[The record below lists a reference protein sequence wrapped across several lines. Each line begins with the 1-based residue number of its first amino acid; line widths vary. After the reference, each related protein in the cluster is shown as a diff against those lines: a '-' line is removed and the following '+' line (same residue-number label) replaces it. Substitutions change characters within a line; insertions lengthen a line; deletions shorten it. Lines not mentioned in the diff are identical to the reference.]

1 MLSKPILKQSIQ
13 ANWKLW
19 LIITIVAST
28 ILSGFIISYDAAG
41 YASIAA
47 AAEGT
52 AFSNILS
59 TLTSLLGSLENFY
72 KLIAVILGIVY
83 VVFTANN
90 LVVNEVDSGSLAYTL
105 STPIK
110 RSSVILTK
118 SLYLI
123 LSVTLMYLIISLAGL
138 GASQL
143 QYNNVTGY
151 PITDDVK
158 AAAETLN
165 QEERYLSE
173 RLYLIQEDEY
183 AMREAAVARDMDTE
197 AYAIYLEDLIRN
209 RSYKEAAEIITDER
223 WDIYEDDDDME
234 DSDIEITTEELLEQP
249 EMLLTSNDALAAGAR
264 IYGIS
269 INDYRELVVGEID
282 ALEVV
287 EVENTEP
294 VEEETPEIEPVET
307 EENQEETDET
317 NENEESEEVEEPVV
331 VQDTVASTPQ
341 REVSEDNAELL
352 LQTVIDSSATAL
364 DMNSEQVRDNL
375 TFIKD
380 PTALALSTQ
389 TTGLN
394 TDQIIMMANHA
405 MVSSARSV
413 DRALEFDVETYFWLS
428 LGLLLLILAM
438 SSISFF
444 ASTLF
449 NRTGLALAVGG
460 GIPFA
465 FFLITMI
472 QQLMDSA
479 NGLEYMTITTLF
491 DTDAILSSGEF
502 GWGLVAL
509 GAIAFVLYTASNILF
524 TKKDLPL

>member
-1 MLSKPILKQSIQ
+1 MLSKPIFKQSLQ
-13 ANWKLW
+13 SNWKLW
-19 LIITIVAST
+19 LIITIVASM
-28 ILSGFIISYDAAG
+28 IISGFIISYDAAG
-41 YASIAA
+41 YASIAE

-90 LVVNEVDSGSLAYTL
+90 LVVNEVDSGSMAYTL

-110 RSSVILTK
+110 RSSVIFTK

-123 LSVTLMYLIISLAGL
+123 LSVILMYTVISLAGL
-138 GASQL
+138 TASQL
-143 QYNNVTGY
+143 NYNNVTGY
-151 PITDDVK
+151 AITEDVE
-158 AAAETLN
+158 AAAKTLN
-165 QEERYLSE
+165 QKERYLSE

-197 AYAIYLEDLIRN
+197 AYAIYLEDVIRE
-209 RSYKEAAEIITDER
+209 RSYEEAAEIITDER
-223 WDIYEDDDDME
+223 YDIYDDDDDME
-234 DSDIEITTEELLEQP
+234 DEDIEITMEELMEDPGMILY
-249 EMLLTSNDALAAGAR
+249 SNDALAAGAR
-264 IYGIS
+264 LYGLS
-269 INDYRELVVGEID
+269 TNDYRKIILDEMND
-282 ALEVV
+282 LESS
-287 EVENTEP
+287 EEATEEDEEQD
-294 VEEETPEIEPVET
+294 EEEQEAEEEQEPQPT
-307 EENQEETDET
+307 ASQEAT
-317 NENEESEEVEEPVV
+317 
-331 VQDTVASTPQ
+331 TPQ
-341 REVSEDNAELL
+341 RQLTEDNAELL

-364 DMNSEQVRDNL
+364 NLSSDQVSENL
-375 TFIKD
+375 TLLKD
-380 PTALALSTQ
+380 PEALVLSTQ

-394 TDQIIMMANHA
+394 EEQITSMANHA

-413 DRALEFDVETYFWLS
+413 DKALEFDVETYLWLS

-438 SSISFF
+438 SSIAFF

-449 NRTGLALAVGG
+449 NRTGMALAIGG

-479 NGLEYMTITTLF
+479 DGLEYITITTLF
-491 DTDAILSSGEF
+491 DTDAILAGGEF

-509 GAIAFVLYTASNILF
+509 GAITFVLYTASNILF

>member
-1 MLSKPILKQSIQ
+1 MLSKPIFKQSLQ
-13 ANWKLW
+13 SNWKLW
-19 LIITIVAST
+19 LIITIVASM
-28 ILSGFIISYDAAG
+28 IISGFIISYDAAG
-41 YASIAA
+41 YASIAE

-90 LVVNEVDSGSLAYTL
+90 LVVNEVDSGSMAYTL

-110 RSSVILTK
+110 RSSVIFTK

-123 LSVTLMYLIISLAGL
+123 LSVVLMYTVISLAGL
-138 GASQL
+138 TASQL
-143 QYNNVTGY
+143 NYNNVTGY
-151 PITDDVK
+151 AITEDVE
-158 AAAETLN
+158 AAAKTLN
-165 QEERYLSE
+165 HDEDYLSE
-173 RLYLIQEDEY
+173 RLYLIQENEDV
-183 AMREAAVARDMDTE
+183 MREAAIARDMDTE
-197 AYAIYLEDLIRN
+197 AYAIYLEDVIRE
-209 RSYKEAAEIITDER
+209 RSYEEAAEIITDER
-223 WDIYEDDDDME
+223 YDIYDDDDDME
-234 DSDIEITTEELLEQP
+234 DEDIEITMEELMEEPGMILD
-249 EMLLTSNDALAAGAR
+249 SNDALAAGAR
-264 IYGIS
+264 LYGLS
-269 INDYRELVVGEID
+269 TNDYRKIILDEMND
-282 ALEVV
+282 LESS
-287 EVENTEP
+287 EEA
-294 VEEETPEIEPVET
+294 EEEAT
-307 EENQEETDET
+307 EEDEEQEA
-317 NENEESEEVEEPVV
+317 EEEAEEEQEA
-331 VQDTVASTPQ
+331 TTPQ
-341 REVSEDNAELL
+341 RQLTEDNAELL

-364 DMNSEQVRDNL
+364 NLSSDQVSENL
-375 TFIKD
+375 TLLKD
-380 PTALALSTQ
+380 PEALVLSTQ

-394 TDQIIMMANHA
+394 EEQITSMANHA

-413 DRALEFDVETYFWLS
+413 DKALEFDVETYLWLS

-438 SSISFF
+438 SSIAFF

-449 NRTGLALAVGG
+449 NRTGMALAIGG

-479 NGLEYMTITTLF
+479 DGLEYITITTLF
-491 DTDAILSSGEF
+491 DTDAILAGGEF

-509 GAIAFVLYTASNILF
+509 GAITFVLYTASNILF

>member
-1 MLSKPILKQSIQ
+1 MLSKPIFKQSLQ
-13 ANWKLW
+13 SNWKLW
-19 LIITIVAST
+19 LIITIVASM
-28 ILSGFIISYDAAG
+28 IISGFIISYDAAG
-41 YASIAA
+41 YASIAE

-90 LVVNEVDSGSLAYTL
+90 LVVNEVDSGSMAYTL

-110 RSSVILTK
+110 RSSVIFTK

-123 LSVTLMYLIISLAGL
+123 LSVVLMYTVISLAGL
-138 GASQL
+138 TASQL
-143 QYNNVTGY
+143 NYNNVTGY
-151 PITDDVK
+151 AITEDVK

-165 QEERYLSE
+165 QKERYLSE
-173 RLYLIQEDEY
+173 RLYLIQENEDV
-183 AMREAAVARDMDTE
+183 MREAAIARDMDTE
-197 AYAIYLEDLIRN
+197 AYAIYLEDVIRE
-209 RSYKEAAEIITDER
+209 RSYEEAAEIITDER
-223 WDIYEDDDDME
+223 YDIFDDDDDME
-234 DSDIEITTEELLEQP
+234 DEDIEITMEELMEDPGMILE
-249 EMLLTSNDALAAGAR
+249 SNDALAAGAR
-264 IYGIS
+264 LYGLS
-269 INDYRELVVGEID
+269 TNDYRKIILDEMND
-282 ALEVV
+282 LESS
-287 EVENTEP
+287 EEA
-294 VEEETPEIEPVET
+294 EEEAT
-307 EENQEETDET
+307 EEDEEQDEEEQEA
-317 NENEESEEVEEPVV
+317 EEEQEP
-331 VQDTVASTPQ
+331 QPTASQEATTPQ
-341 REVSEDNAELL
+341 RQLTEDNAELL

-364 DMNSEQVRDNL
+364 NLSSDQVSENL
-375 TFIKD
+375 TLLKD
-380 PTALALSTQ
+380 PEALVLSTQ

-394 TDQIIMMANHA
+394 EEQITSMANHA

-413 DRALEFDVETYFWLS
+413 DKALEFDVETYLWLS

-438 SSISFF
+438 SSIAFF

-449 NRTGLALAVGG
+449 NRTGMALAIGG

-479 NGLEYMTITTLF
+479 DGLEYITITTLF
-491 DTDAILSSGEF
+491 DTDAILAGGEF

-509 GAIAFVLYTASNILF
+509 GAITFVLYTASNILF

>member
-1 MLSKPILKQSIQ
+1 MISKPIFKQSLQ
-13 ANWKLW
+13 SNWKLW
-19 LIITIVAST
+19 LIITIVASM
-28 ILSGFIISYDAAG
+28 IISGFIISYDAAG
-41 YASIAA
+41 YASIAE

-90 LVVNEVDSGSLAYTL
+90 LVVNEVDSGSMAYTL

-110 RSSVILTK
+110 RSSVIFTK

-123 LSVTLMYLIISLAGL
+123 LSVVLMYTVISLAGL
-138 GASQL
+138 TASQL
-143 QYNNVTGY
+143 NYNNVTGY
-151 PITDDVK
+151 AINEDVE
-158 AAAETLN
+158 AAAKMLN
-165 QEERYLSE
+165 HDKDYLSE
-173 RLYLIQEDEY
+173 RLYLIQEDEDV
-183 AMREAAVARDMDTE
+183 MREAAIARDMDTE
-197 AYAIYLEDLIRN
+197 AYAIYLEDVIRE
-209 RSYKEAAEIITDER
+209 RSFEEAAEIITDER
-223 WDIYEDDDDME
+223 YDIYDDDDDME
-234 DSDIEITTEELLEQP
+234 DEDIEITMEELMEDPGMILD
-249 EMLLTSNDALAAGAR
+249 SNDALAAGAR
-264 IYGIS
+264 VYGLS
-269 INDYRELVVGEID
+269 TNDYRKIVLDEMND
-282 ALEVV
+282 LES
-287 EVENTEP
+287 
-294 VEEETPEIEPVET
+294 
-307 EENQEETDET
+307 
-317 NENEESEEVEEPVV
+317 SEEVEEEATEEEQEP
-331 VQDTVASTPQ
+331 QPTAPQEAPTPQ
-341 REVSEDNAELL
+341 RQLTEDNAELL

-364 DMNSEQVRDNL
+364 NLSSDQVSENL
-375 TFIKD
+375 TLLKD
-380 PTALALSTQ
+380 AEALVLSTQ

-394 TDQIIMMANHA
+394 EEQITSMANHA

-413 DRALEFDVETYFWLS
+413 DKALEFDVETYLWLS

-438 SSISFF
+438 SSIAFF

-449 NRTGLALAVGG
+449 NRTGMALAIGG

-479 NGLEYMTITTLF
+479 DGLEYVTITTLF
-491 DTDAILSSGEF
+491 DTDAILAGGEF

-509 GAIAFVLYTASNILF
+509 GIIALVLYTLSHIIF

>member
-1 MLSKPILKQSIQ
+1 MLSKPIFKQSLQ
-13 ANWKLW
+13 SNWKLW
-19 LIITIVAST
+19 LIITIVASM
-28 ILSGFIISYDAAG
+28 IISGFIISYDAAG
-41 YASIAA
+41 YASIAE

-90 LVVNEVDSGSLAYTL
+90 LVVNEVDSGSMAYTL

-110 RSSVILTK
+110 RSSVIFTK

-123 LSVTLMYLIISLAGL
+123 LSVVLMYTVISLAGL
-138 GASQL
+138 TASQL
-143 QYNNVTGY
+143 NYNNVTGY
-151 PITDDVK
+151 AITEDVE
-158 AAAETLN
+158 AAAKTLN
-165 QEERYLSE
+165 HDEDYLSE
-173 RLYLIQEDEY
+173 RLYLIQEDEDV
-183 AMREAAVARDMDTE
+183 MREAAIARDMDTE
-197 AYAIYLEDLIRN
+197 AYAIYLEDVIRE
-209 RSYKEAAEIITDER
+209 RSYEEAAEIITDER
-223 WDIYEDDDDME
+223 YDIYDDDDDME
-234 DSDIEITTEELLEQP
+234 DEDIEITMEELMEDPGMILD
-249 EMLLTSNDALAAGAR
+249 SNDALAAGAR
-264 IYGIS
+264 LYGLS
-269 INDYRELVVGEID
+269 TNDYRKIILDEMND
-282 ALEVV
+282 LESS
-287 EVENTEP
+287 EEA
-294 VEEETPEIEPVET
+294 EEEAT
-307 EENQEETDET
+307 EEDEEQDEEEQEPQPT
-317 NENEESEEVEEPVV
+317 
-331 VQDTVASTPQ
+331 ASQEATTPQ
-341 REVSEDNAELL
+341 RQLTEDNAELL

-364 DMNSEQVRDNL
+364 NLSSDQVSENL
-375 TFIKD
+375 TLLKD
-380 PTALALSTQ
+380 PEALVLSTQ

-394 TDQIIMMANHA
+394 EEQITSMANHA

-413 DRALEFDVETYFWLS
+413 DKALEFDVETYLWLS

-438 SSISFF
+438 SSIAFF

-449 NRTGLALAVGG
+449 NRTGMALAIGG

-479 NGLEYMTITTLF
+479 DGLEYITITTLF
-491 DTDAILSSGEF
+491 DTDAILAGGEF

-509 GAIAFVLYTASNILF
+509 GAITFVLYTASNILF

>member
-1 MLSKPILKQSIQ
+1 MLSKPIFKQSLQ
-13 ANWKLW
+13 SNWKLW
-19 LIITIVAST
+19 LIITIVASM
-28 ILSGFIISYDAAG
+28 IISGFIISYDAAG
-41 YASIAA
+41 YASIAE

-90 LVVNEVDSGSLAYTL
+90 LVVNEVDSGSMAYTL

-110 RSSVILTK
+110 RSSVIFTK

-123 LSVTLMYLIISLAGL
+123 LSVILMYTVISLAGL
-138 GASQL
+138 TASQL
-143 QYNNVTGY
+143 NYNNVTGY
-151 PITDDVK
+151 AITEDVK

-165 QEERYLSE
+165 QKERYLSE
-173 RLYLIQEDEY
+173 RLYLIQENEDV
-183 AMREAAVARDMDTE
+183 MREAAIARDMDTE
-197 AYAIYLEDLIRN
+197 AYAIYLEDVIRE
-209 RSYKEAAEIITDER
+209 RSYEEAAEIITDER
-223 WDIYEDDDDME
+223 YDIYDDDDDME
-234 DSDIEITTEELLEQP
+234 DEDIEITMEELMEDPGMILD
-249 EMLLTSNDALAAGAR
+249 SNDALAAGAR
-264 IYGIS
+264 LYGLS
-269 INDYRELVVGEID
+269 TNDYRKIILDEMND
-282 ALEVV
+282 LESS
-287 EVENTEP
+287 EEATEEDEEQD
-294 VEEETPEIEPVET
+294 EEEQEAEEEQEPQPT
-307 EENQEETDET
+307 ASQEAT
-317 NENEESEEVEEPVV
+317 
-331 VQDTVASTPQ
+331 TPQ
-341 REVSEDNAELL
+341 RQLTEDNAELL

-364 DMNSEQVRDNL
+364 NLSSDQVSENL
-375 TFIKD
+375 TLLKD
-380 PTALALSTQ
+380 PEALVLSTQ

-394 TDQIIMMANHA
+394 EEQITSMANHA

-413 DRALEFDVETYFWLS
+413 DKALEFDVETYLWLS

-438 SSISFF
+438 SSIAFF

-449 NRTGLALAVGG
+449 NRTGMALAIGG

-479 NGLEYMTITTLF
+479 DGLEYITITTLF
-491 DTDAILSSGEF
+491 DTDAILAGGEF

-509 GAIAFVLYTASNILF
+509 GAITFVLYTASNILF

>member
-1 MLSKPILKQSIQ
+1 MISKPIFKQSLQ
-13 ANWKLW
+13 SNWKLW
-19 LIITIVAST
+19 LIITIVASM
-28 ILSGFIISYDAAG
+28 IISGFIISYDAAG
-41 YASIAA
+41 YASIAE

-90 LVVNEVDSGSLAYTL
+90 LVVNEVDSGSMAYTL

-110 RSSVILTK
+110 RSSVIFTK

-123 LSVTLMYLIISLAGL
+123 LSVVLMYTVISLAGL
-138 GASQL
+138 TASQL
-143 QYNNVTGY
+143 NYNNVTGY
-151 PITDDVK
+151 AINEDVE
-158 AAAETLN
+158 AAAKMLN
-165 QEERYLSE
+165 HDEDYLSE
-173 RLYLIQEDEY
+173 RLYLIQEDEDV
-183 AMREAAVARDMDTE
+183 MREAAIARDMDTE
-197 AYAIYLEDLIRN
+197 AYAIYLEDVIRE
-209 RSYKEAAEIITDER
+209 RSFEEAAEIITDER
-223 WDIYEDDDDME
+223 YDIYDDDDDME
-234 DSDIEITTEELLEQP
+234 DEDIKITMEELMEDPGMILD
-249 EMLLTSNDALAAGAR
+249 SNDALAAGAR
-264 IYGIS
+264 VYGLS
-269 INDYRELVVGEID
+269 INDYRKIVLDEMND
-282 ALEVV
+282 LES
-287 EVENTEP
+287 
-294 VEEETPEIEPVET
+294 
-307 EENQEETDET
+307 
-317 NENEESEEVEEPVV
+317 SEEVEEEATEEEQEP
-331 VQDTVASTPQ
+331 QPTAPQEAPTPQ
-341 REVSEDNAELL
+341 RQLTEDNAELL

-364 DMNSEQVRDNL
+364 NLSSDQVSENL
-375 TFIKD
+375 TLLKD
-380 PTALALSTQ
+380 AEALVLSTQ

-394 TDQIIMMANHA
+394 EEQITSMANHA

-413 DRALEFDVETYFWLS
+413 DKALEFDVETYLWLS

-438 SSISFF
+438 SSIAFF

-449 NRTGLALAVGG
+449 NRTGMALAIGG

-479 NGLEYMTITTLF
+479 DGLEYITITTLF
-491 DTDAILSSGEF
+491 DTDAILAGGEF

-509 GAIAFVLYTASNILF
+509 GIIALILYTLSHIIF

>member
-1 MLSKPILKQSIQ
+1 MISKPIFKQSLQ
-13 ANWKLW
+13 SNWKLW
-19 LIITIVAST
+19 LIITIVASM
-28 ILSGFIISYDAAG
+28 IISGFIISYDAAG
-41 YASIAA
+41 YASIAE

-90 LVVNEVDSGSLAYTL
+90 LVVNEVDSGSMAYTL

-110 RSSVILTK
+110 RSSVIFTK

-123 LSVTLMYLIISLAGL
+123 LSVVLMYTVISLAGL
-138 GASQL
+138 TASQL
-143 QYNNVTGY
+143 NYNNVTGY
-151 PITDDVK
+151 AINEDVE
-158 AAAETLN
+158 AAAKMLN
-165 QEERYLSE
+165 HDEDYLSE
-173 RLYLIQEDEY
+173 RLYLIQEDEDV
-183 AMREAAVARDMDTE
+183 MREAAIARDMDTE
-197 AYAIYLEDLIRN
+197 AYTIYLEDVIRE
-209 RSYKEAAEIITDER
+209 RSFEEAAEIITDER
-223 WDIYEDDDDME
+223 YDIYDDDDDME
-234 DSDIEITTEELLEQP
+234 DEDIEITMEELMEDPGMILD
-249 EMLLTSNDALAAGAR
+249 SNDALAAGAR
-264 IYGIS
+264 VYGLS
-269 INDYRELVVGEID
+269 TNDYRKIVLDEMND
-282 ALEVV
+282 LES
-287 EVENTEP
+287 
-294 VEEETPEIEPVET
+294 
-307 EENQEETDET
+307 
-317 NENEESEEVEEPVV
+317 SEEVEEEATEEEQEP
-331 VQDTVASTPQ
+331 QPTAPQEAPTPQ
-341 REVSEDNAELL
+341 RQLTEDNAELL

-364 DMNSEQVRDNL
+364 NLSSDQVSENL
-375 TFIKD
+375 TLLKD
-380 PTALALSTQ
+380 AEALVLSTQ

-394 TDQIIMMANHA
+394 EEQITSMANHA

-413 DRALEFDVETYFWLS
+413 DKALEFDVETYLWLS

-438 SSISFF
+438 SSIAFF

-449 NRTGLALAVGG
+449 NRTGMALAIGG

-479 NGLEYMTITTLF
+479 DGLEYITITTLF
-491 DTDAILSSGEF
+491 DTDAILSGGEF

-509 GAIAFVLYTASNILF
+509 GIIALVLYTLSHIIF

>member
-1 MLSKPILKQSIQ
+1 MISKPIFKQSLQ
-13 ANWKLW
+13 SNWKLW
-19 LIITIVAST
+19 LIITIVASM
-28 ILSGFIISYDAAG
+28 IISGFIISYDAAG
-41 YASIAA
+41 YASIAE

-90 LVVNEVDSGSLAYTL
+90 LVVNEVDSGSMAYTL

-110 RSSVILTK
+110 RSSVIFTK

-123 LSVTLMYLIISLAGL
+123 LSVVLMYTVISLAGL
-138 GASQL
+138 TASQL
-143 QYNNVTGY
+143 NYNNVTGY
-151 PITDDVK
+151 AINEDVE
-158 AAAETLN
+158 AAAKMLN
-165 QEERYLSE
+165 HDEDYLSE
-173 RLYLIQEDEY
+173 RLYLIQEDEDV
-183 AMREAAVARDMDTE
+183 MREAAIARDMDTE
-197 AYAIYLEDLIRN
+197 AYAIYLEDVIRE
-209 RSYKEAAEIITDER
+209 RSFEEAAEIITDER
-223 WDIYEDDDDME
+223 YDIYNDDDDME
-234 DSDIEITTEELLEQP
+234 DEDIEITMEELMEDPGMILD
-249 EMLLTSNDALAAGAR
+249 SNDALAAGAR
-264 IYGIS
+264 VYGLS
-269 INDYRELVVGEID
+269 INEYRKIVLDEMND
-282 ALEVV
+282 LES
-287 EVENTEP
+287 
-294 VEEETPEIEPVET
+294 
-307 EENQEETDET
+307 
-317 NENEESEEVEEPVV
+317 SEEVEEEATEEDEEQGEEEQELQPTAP
-331 VQDTVASTPQ
+331 QEAPTPQ
-341 REVSEDNAELL
+341 RQLTEDNAELL

-364 DMNSEQVRDNL
+364 NLSSDQVSENL
-375 TFIKD
+375 TLLKD
-380 PTALALSTQ
+380 AEALVLSTQ

-394 TDQIIMMANHA
+394 EEQITSMANHA

-413 DRALEFDVETYFWLS
+413 DKALEFDVETYLWLS

-438 SSISFF
+438 SSIAFF

-449 NRTGLALAVGG
+449 NRTGMALAIGG

-479 NGLEYMTITTLF
+479 DGLEYVTITTLF
-491 DTDAILSSGEF
+491 DTDAILAGGEF

-509 GAIAFVLYTASNILF
+509 GIIALVLYTLSHIIF

>member
-1 MLSKPILKQSIQ
+1 MLSKPIFKQSLQ
-13 ANWKLW
+13 SNWKLW
-19 LIITIVAST
+19 LIITIVASM
-28 ILSGFIISYDAAG
+28 IISGFIISYDAAG
-41 YASIAA
+41 YASIAE

-90 LVVNEVDSGSLAYTL
+90 LVVNEVDSGSMAYTL

-110 RSSVILTK
+110 RSSVIFTK

-123 LSVTLMYLIISLAGL
+123 LSVVLMYTVISLAGL
-138 GASQL
+138 TASQL
-143 QYNNVTGY
+143 NYNNVTGY
-151 PITDDVK
+151 AITEDVE
-158 AAAETLN
+158 AAAKTLN
-165 QEERYLSE
+165 HDEDYLSE
-173 RLYLIQEDEY
+173 RLYLIQEDEDV
-183 AMREAAVARDMDTE
+183 MREAAIARDMDTE
-197 AYAIYLEDLIRN
+197 AYAIYLEDVIRE
-209 RSYKEAAEIITDER
+209 RSYEEAAEIITDER
-223 WDIYEDDDDME
+223 YDIYDDDDDME
-234 DSDIEITTEELLEQP
+234 DEDIEITMEELMEDPGMILD
-249 EMLLTSNDALAAGAR
+249 SNDALAAGAR
-264 IYGIS
+264 LYGLS
-269 INDYRELVVGEID
+269 TNDYRKIILDEMND
-282 ALEVV
+282 LES
-287 EVENTEP
+287 
-294 VEEETPEIEPVET
+294 
-307 EENQEETDET
+307 
-317 NENEESEEVEEPVV
+317 SEEVEEEATEEDEEQGEEEQEAEEAAEEEQEP
-331 VQDTVASTPQ
+331 QPTASQEATTPQ
-341 REVSEDNAELL
+341 RQLTEDNAELL

-364 DMNSEQVRDNL
+364 NLSSDQVSENL
-375 TFIKD
+375 TLLKD
-380 PTALALSTQ
+380 PEALVLSTQ

-394 TDQIIMMANHA
+394 EEQITSMANHA

-413 DRALEFDVETYFWLS
+413 DKALEFDVETYLWLS

-438 SSISFF
+438 SSIAFF

-449 NRTGLALAVGG
+449 NRTGMALAIGG

-479 NGLEYMTITTLF
+479 DGLEYITITTLF
-491 DTDAILSSGEF
+491 DTDAILAGGEF

-509 GAIAFVLYTASNILF
+509 GAITFVLYTASNILF

>member
-1 MLSKPILKQSIQ
+1 MLSKPIFKQSLQ
-13 ANWKLW
+13 SNWKLW
-19 LIITIVAST
+19 LIITIVASM
-28 ILSGFIISYDAAG
+28 IISGFRISYDAAG
-41 YASIAA
+41 YASIAE

-90 LVVNEVDSGSLAYTL
+90 LVVNEVDSGSMAYTL

-110 RSSVILTK
+110 RSSVIFTK

-123 LSVTLMYLIISLAGL
+123 LSVVLMYTVISLAGL
-138 GASQL
+138 TASQL
-143 QYNNVTGY
+143 NYNNVTGY
-151 PITDDVK
+151 AITEDVE
-158 AAAETLN
+158 AAAKTLN
-165 QEERYLSE
+165 QKERYLSE

-197 AYAIYLEDLIRN
+197 AYAIYLEDVIRE
-209 RSYKEAAEIITDER
+209 RSYEEAAEIITDER
-223 WDIYEDDDDME
+223 YDIFDDDDDME
-234 DSDIEITTEELLEQP
+234 DEDIEITMEELMEDPGMILD
-249 EMLLTSNDALAAGAR
+249 SNDALAAGAR
-264 IYGIS
+264 LYGLS
-269 INDYRELVVGEID
+269 TNDYRKIILDEMND
-282 ALEVV
+282 LESS
-287 EVENTEP
+287 EEA
-294 VEEETPEIEPVET
+294 EEEAT
-307 EENQEETDET
+307 EEDEEQDEEEQEPQPT
-317 NENEESEEVEEPVV
+317 
-331 VQDTVASTPQ
+331 ASQEATTPQ
-341 REVSEDNAELL
+341 RQLTEDNAELL

-364 DMNSEQVRDNL
+364 NLSSDQVSENL
-375 TFIKD
+375 TLLKD
-380 PTALALSTQ
+380 PEALVLSTQ

-394 TDQIIMMANHA
+394 EEQITSMANHA

-413 DRALEFDVETYFWLS
+413 DKALEFDVETYLWLS

-438 SSISFF
+438 SSIAFF

-449 NRTGLALAVGG
+449 NRTGMALAIGG

-479 NGLEYMTITTLF
+479 DGLEYITITTLF
-491 DTDAILSSGEF
+491 DTDAILAGGEF

-509 GAIAFVLYTASNILF
+509 GAITFVLYTASNILF

>member
-1 MLSKPILKQSIQ
+1 MLSKPIFKQSLQ
-13 ANWKLW
+13 SNWKLW
-19 LIITIVAST
+19 LIITIVASM
-28 ILSGFIISYDAAG
+28 IISGFIISYDAAG
-41 YASIAA
+41 YASIAE

-90 LVVNEVDSGSLAYTL
+90 LVVNEVDSGSMAYTL

-110 RSSVILTK
+110 RSSVIFTK

-123 LSVTLMYLIISLAGL
+123 LSVVLMYTVITLAGL
-138 GASQL
+138 TASQL
-143 QYNNVTGY
+143 NYNNVTGY
-151 PITDDVK
+151 AITEDVEAVAK
-158 AAAETLN
+158 TLN
-165 QEERYLSE
+165 HDEDYLSE
-173 RLYLIQEDEY
+173 RLYLIQEDEDV
-183 AMREAAVARDMDTE
+183 MREAAIARDMDTE
-197 AYAIYLEDLIRN
+197 AYAIYLEDVIRE
-209 RSYKEAAEIITDER
+209 RSYEEAAEIITDER
-223 WDIYEDDDDME
+223 YDIYDDDDDME
-234 DSDIEITTEELLEQP
+234 DEDIEITMEELMEDPGMILD
-249 EMLLTSNDALAAGAR
+249 SNDALAAGAR
-264 IYGIS
+264 LYGLS
-269 INDYRELVVGEID
+269 TNDYRKIVLDEMND
-282 ALEVV
+282 LES
-287 EVENTEP
+287 
-294 VEEETPEIEPVET
+294 
-307 EENQEETDET
+307 
-317 NENEESEEVEEPVV
+317 SEEVEEEAP
-331 VQDTVASTPQ
+331 TPQ
-341 REVSEDNAELL
+341 RQLTEDNAKLL

-364 DMNSEQVRDNL
+364 NLSSDQVSENL
-375 TFIKD
+375 TLLKD
-380 PTALALSTQ
+380 PEALVLSTQ

-394 TDQIIMMANHA
+394 EEQITSMANHA

-413 DRALEFDVETYFWLS
+413 DKALEFDVETYLWLS

-438 SSISFF
+438 SSIAFF

-449 NRTGLALAVGG
+449 NRTGMALAIGG

-479 NGLEYMTITTLF
+479 DGLEYITITTLF
-491 DTDAILSSGEF
+491 DTDAILAGGEF

-509 GAIAFVLYTASNILF
+509 GAITFVLYTASNILF

>member
-1 MLSKPILKQSIQ
+1 MISKPIFKQSLQ
-13 ANWKLW
+13 SNWKLW
-19 LIITIVAST
+19 LIITIVASM
-28 ILSGFIISYDAAG
+28 IISGFIISYDAAG
-41 YASIAA
+41 YASIAE

-90 LVVNEVDSGSLAYTL
+90 LVVNEVDSGSMAYTL

-110 RSSVILTK
+110 RSSVIFTK

-123 LSVTLMYLIISLAGL
+123 LSVVLMYTVISLAGL
-138 GASQL
+138 TASQL
-143 QYNNVTGY
+143 NYNNVTGY
-151 PITDDVK
+151 AITEDVE
-158 AAAETLN
+158 AAAKTLN
-165 QEERYLSE
+165 HDEDYLSE
-173 RLYLIQEDEY
+173 RLYLIQEDEDV
-183 AMREAAVARDMDTE
+183 MREAAIARDMDTE
-197 AYAIYLEDLIRN
+197 AYAIYLEDVIRE
-209 RSYKEAAEIITDER
+209 RSYEEAAEIITDER
-223 WDIYEDDDDME
+223 YDIYDDDDDME
-234 DSDIEITTEELLEQP
+234 DEDIEITMEELMEDPGMILD
-249 EMLLTSNDALAAGAR
+249 SNDALAAGAR
-264 IYGIS
+264 VYGLS
-269 INDYRELVVGEID
+269 TNDYRKIVLDEMND
-282 ALEVV
+282 LES
-287 EVENTEP
+287 
-294 VEEETPEIEPVET
+294 
-307 EENQEETDET
+307 
-317 NENEESEEVEEPVV
+317 SEEVEEEATEEDEEQGEEEQEAEEAAEEEQEP
-331 VQDTVASTPQ
+331 QPQPTASQEATTPQ
-341 REVSEDNAELL
+341 RQLTEDNAELL

-364 DMNSEQVRDNL
+364 NLSSDQVSENL
-375 TFIKD
+375 TLLKD
-380 PTALALSTQ
+380 PEALVLSTQ

-394 TDQIIMMANHA
+394 EEQITSMANHA

-413 DRALEFDVETYFWLS
+413 DKALEFDVETYLWLS

-438 SSISFF
+438 SSIAFF

-449 NRTGLALAVGG
+449 NRTGMALAIGG

-479 NGLEYMTITTLF
+479 DGLEYVTITTLF
-491 DTDAILSSGEF
+491 DTDAILAGGEF

-509 GAIAFVLYTASNILF
+509 GIIALVLYTLSHIIF

>member
-1 MLSKPILKQSIQ
+1 MISKPIFKQSLQ
-13 ANWKLW
+13 SNWKLW
-19 LIITIVAST
+19 LIITIVASM
-28 ILSGFIISYDAAG
+28 IISGFIISYDAAG
-41 YASIAA
+41 YASIAE

-90 LVVNEVDSGSLAYTL
+90 LVVNEVDSGSMAYTL

-110 RSSVILTK
+110 RSSVIFTK

-123 LSVTLMYLIISLAGL
+123 LSVVLMYTVISLAGL
-138 GASQL
+138 TASQL
-143 QYNNVTGY
+143 NYNNVTGY
-151 PITDDVK
+151 AITEDVE
-158 AAAETLN
+158 AAAKTLN
-165 QEERYLSE
+165 HDEDYLSE
-173 RLYLIQEDEY
+173 RLYLIQEDEDV
-183 AMREAAVARDMDTE
+183 MREAAIARDMDTE
-197 AYAIYLEDLIRN
+197 AYAIYLEDVIRE
-209 RSYKEAAEIITDER
+209 RSYEEAAEIITDER
-223 WDIYEDDDDME
+223 YDIYDDDDDME
-234 DSDIEITTEELLEQP
+234 DEDIEITMEELMEDPGMILD
-249 EMLLTSNDALAAGAR
+249 SNDALAAGAR
-264 IYGIS
+264 VYGLS
-269 INDYRELVVGEID
+269 TNDYRKIVLDEMND
-282 ALEVV
+282 LES
-287 EVENTEP
+287 
-294 VEEETPEIEPVET
+294 
-307 EENQEETDET
+307 
-317 NENEESEEVEEPVV
+317 SEEVEEEATEEDEEQGEEEQEAEEAAEEEQEP
-331 VQDTVASTPQ
+331 QPQPTASQEATTPQ
-341 REVSEDNAELL
+341 RQLTEDNAELL

-364 DMNSEQVRDNL
+364 NLSSDQVSENL
-375 TFIKD
+375 TLLKD
-380 PTALALSTQ
+380 AEALVLSTQ

-394 TDQIIMMANHA
+394 EEQITSMANHA

-413 DRALEFDVETYFWLS
+413 DKALEFDVETYLWLS

-438 SSISFF
+438 SSIAFF

-449 NRTGLALAVGG
+449 NRTGMALAIGG

-479 NGLEYMTITTLF
+479 DGLEYITITTLF
-491 DTDAILSSGEF
+491 DTDAILAGGEF

-509 GAIAFVLYTASNILF
+509 GIIALVLYTLSHIIF

>member
-1 MLSKPILKQSIQ
+1 MISKPIFKQSLQ
-13 ANWKLW
+13 SNWKLW
-19 LIITIVAST
+19 LIITIVASM
-28 ILSGFIISYDAAG
+28 IISGFIISYDAAG
-41 YASIAA
+41 YASIAE

-90 LVVNEVDSGSLAYTL
+90 LVVNEVDSGSMAYTL

-110 RSSVILTK
+110 RSSVIFTK

-123 LSVTLMYLIISLAGL
+123 LSVVLMYTVISLAGL
-138 GASQL
+138 TASQL
-143 QYNNVTGY
+143 NYNNVTGY
-151 PITDDVK
+151 AINEDVE
-158 AAAETLN
+158 AAAKMLN
-165 QEERYLSE
+165 HDKDYLSE
-173 RLYLIQEDEY
+173 RLYLIQEDEDV
-183 AMREAAVARDMDTE
+183 MREAAIARDMDTE
-197 AYAIYLEDLIRN
+197 AYAIYLEDVIRE
-209 RSYKEAAEIITDER
+209 RSFEEAAEIITDER
-223 WDIYEDDDDME
+223 YDIYDDDDDME
-234 DSDIEITTEELLEQP
+234 DEDIEITMEELMEDPGMILD
-249 EMLLTSNDALAAGAR
+249 SNDALAAGAR
-264 IYGIS
+264 VYGLS
-269 INDYRELVVGEID
+269 TNDYRKIVLDEMND
-282 ALEVV
+282 LES
-287 EVENTEP
+287 
-294 VEEETPEIEPVET
+294 
-307 EENQEETDET
+307 
-317 NENEESEEVEEPVV
+317 SEEVEEEATEEEQEP
-331 VQDTVASTPQ
+331 QPTAPQEAPTPQ
-341 REVSEDNAELL
+341 RQLTEDNAELL

-364 DMNSEQVRDNL
+364 NLRSDQVSENL
-375 TFIKD
+375 TLLKD
-380 PTALALSTQ
+380 AEALVLSTQ

-394 TDQIIMMANHA
+394 EEQITSMANHA

-413 DRALEFDVETYFWLS
+413 DKALEFDVETYLWLS

-438 SSISFF
+438 SSIAFF

-449 NRTGLALAVGG
+449 NRTGMALAIGG

-479 NGLEYMTITTLF
+479 DGLEYVTITTLF
-491 DTDAILSSGEF
+491 DTDAILAGGEF

-509 GAIAFVLYTASNILF
+509 GIIALVLYTLSHIIF

>member
-1 MLSKPILKQSIQ
+1 MLSKPIFKQSIQ
-13 ANWKLW
+13 ANWRLW
-19 LIITIVAST
+19 LIITIVASI

-90 LVVNEVDSGSLAYTL
+90 LVVNEVDSGSMAYTL
-105 STPIK
+105 STPIE

-118 SLYLI
+118 AIYLT
-123 LSVTLMYLIISLAGL
+123 LSVILMYLIISSVGL

-165 QEERYLSE
+165 QKERYLSE

-197 AYAIYLEDLIRN
+197 AYAIYLEDLIHH

-223 WDIYEDDDDME
+223 WDIYEDDEDME
-234 DSDIEITTEELLEQP
+234 DEDIEITTDELIEEP

-269 INDYRELVVGEID
+269 INDYRELVMSEID
-282 ALEVV
+282 ALEVAEVDRV
-287 EVENTEP
+287 ETVEAEIDKNEPLETENT
-294 VEEETPEIEPVET
+294 
-307 EENQEETDET
+307 QEDAEQI
-317 NENEESEEVEEPVV
+317 EEPVV
-331 VQDTVASTPQ
+331 IQDPVVSPPQ
-341 REVSEDNAELL
+341 REFSEDNAELL
-352 LQTVIDSSATAL
+352 LQTVINSSATAL
-364 DMNSEQVRDNL
+364 EISSEQISDNL

-380 PTALALSTQ
+380 PKALALSTQ
-389 TTGLN
+389 TTGLSEE
-394 TDQIIMMANHA
+394 QIIQMANHA

-413 DRALEFDVETYFWLS
+413 DQALEFDIETYFWLS

-479 NGLEYMTITTLF
+479 NGLKYMTITTLF
-491 DTDAILSSGEF
+491 DTDAILAGGEF

-509 GAIAFVLYTASNILF
+509 GAITFVLYTASNILF

>member
-1 MLSKPILKQSIQ
+1 MLSKPIFKQSLQ
-13 ANWKLW
+13 SNWKLW
-19 LIITIVAST
+19 LIITIVASM
-28 ILSGFIISYDAAG
+28 IISGFIISYDAAG
-41 YASIAA
+41 YASIAE

-90 LVVNEVDSGSLAYTL
+90 LVVNEVDSGSMAYTL

-110 RSSVILTK
+110 RSSVIFTK

-123 LSVTLMYLIISLAGL
+123 LSVVLMYTVISLAGL
-138 GASQL
+138 TASQL
-143 QYNNVTGY
+143 NYNNVTGY
-151 PITDDVK
+151 AITEDVK

-165 QEERYLSE
+165 QKERYLSE

-197 AYAIYLEDLIRN
+197 AYAIYLEDVIRE
-209 RSYKEAAEIITDER
+209 RSYEEAAEIITDER
-223 WDIYEDDDDME
+223 YDIYDDDDDME
-234 DSDIEITTEELLEQP
+234 DEDIEITMEELMEDPGMILD
-249 EMLLTSNDALAAGAR
+249 SNDALAAGAR
-264 IYGIS
+264 LYGLS
-269 INDYRELVVGEID
+269 TNDYRKIILDEMND
-282 ALEVV
+282 LESS
-287 EVENTEP
+287 EEA
-294 VEEETPEIEPVET
+294 EEEAT
-307 EENQEETDET
+307 EEDKEQEA
-317 NENEESEEVEEPVV
+317 EEEQEP
-331 VQDTVASTPQ
+331 QPTASQEATTPQ
-341 REVSEDNAELL
+341 RQLTEDNAELL

-364 DMNSEQVRDNL
+364 NLSSDQVSENL
-375 TFIKD
+375 TLLKD
-380 PTALALSTQ
+380 PEALVLSTQ

-394 TDQIIMMANHA
+394 EEQITSMANHA

-413 DRALEFDVETYFWLS
+413 DKALEFDVETYLWLS

-438 SSISFF
+438 SSIAFF

-449 NRTGLALAVGG
+449 NRTGMALAIGG

-479 NGLEYMTITTLF
+479 DGLEYITITTLF
-491 DTDAILSSGEF
+491 DTDAILAGGEF

-509 GAIAFVLYTASNILF
+509 GAITFVLYTASNILF

>member
-1 MLSKPILKQSIQ
+1 MISKPIFKQSLQ
-13 ANWKLW
+13 SNWKLW
-19 LIITIVAST
+19 LIITIVASM
-28 ILSGFIISYDAAG
+28 IISGFIISYDAAG
-41 YASIAA
+41 YASIAE

-90 LVVNEVDSGSLAYTL
+90 LVVNEVDSGSMAYTL

-110 RSSVILTK
+110 RSSVIFTK

-123 LSVTLMYLIISLAGL
+123 LSVVLMYTVISLAGL
-138 GASQL
+138 TASQL
-143 QYNNVTGY
+143 NYNNVTGY
-151 PITDDVK
+151 AINEDVE
-158 AAAETLN
+158 AAAKMLN
-165 QEERYLSE
+165 HDEDYLSE
-173 RLYLIQEDEY
+173 RLYLIQEDEDV
-183 AMREAAVARDMDTE
+183 MREAAIARDMDTE
-197 AYAIYLEDLIRN
+197 AYAIYLEDVIRE
-209 RSYKEAAEIITDER
+209 RSFEEAAEIITDER
-223 WDIYEDDDDME
+223 YDIYDDDDDME
-234 DSDIEITTEELLEQP
+234 DEDIEITMEELMEDPGMILD
-249 EMLLTSNDALAAGAR
+249 SNDALAAGAR
-264 IYGIS
+264 VYGLS
-269 INDYRELVVGEID
+269 TNDYRKIVLDEMND
-282 ALEVV
+282 LES
-287 EVENTEP
+287 
-294 VEEETPEIEPVET
+294 
-307 EENQEETDET
+307 
-317 NENEESEEVEEPVV
+317 SEEVEEEATEEEQEP
-331 VQDTVASTPQ
+331 QPTAPQEAPTPQ
-341 REVSEDNAELL
+341 RQLTEDNAELL

-364 DMNSEQVRDNL
+364 NLSSDQVSENL
-375 TFIKD
+375 TLLKD
-380 PTALALSTQ
+380 AEALVLSTQ

-394 TDQIIMMANHA
+394 EEQITSMANHA

-413 DRALEFDVETYFWLS
+413 DKALEFDVETYLWLS

-438 SSISFF
+438 SSIAFF

-449 NRTGLALAVGG
+449 NRTGMALAIGG

-479 NGLEYMTITTLF
+479 DGLEYVTITTLF
-491 DTDAILSSGEF
+491 DTDAILSGGEF

-509 GAIAFVLYTASNILF
+509 GIIALVLYTLSHIIF

>member
-1 MLSKPILKQSIQ
+1 MISKPIFKQSLQ
-13 ANWKLW
+13 SNWKLW
-19 LIITIVAST
+19 LIITIVASM
-28 ILSGFIISYDAAG
+28 IISGFIISYDAAG
-41 YASIAA
+41 YASIAE

-90 LVVNEVDSGSLAYTL
+90 LVVNEVDSGSMAYTL

-110 RSSVILTK
+110 RSSVIFTK

-123 LSVTLMYLIISLAGL
+123 LSVVLMYTVISLAGL
-138 GASQL
+138 TASQL
-143 QYNNVTGY
+143 NYNNVTGY
-151 PITDDVK
+151 AINEDVE
-158 AAAETLN
+158 AAAKMLN
-165 QEERYLSE
+165 HDEDYLSE
-173 RLYLIQEDEY
+173 RLYLIQEDEDV
-183 AMREAAVARDMDTE
+183 MREAAIARDMDTE
-197 AYAIYLEDLIRN
+197 AYAIYLEDVIRE
-209 RSYKEAAEIITDER
+209 RSFEEAAEIITDER
-223 WDIYEDDDDME
+223 YDIYDDDNDME
-234 DSDIEITTEELLEQP
+234 DEDIEITMEELMEDPGMILD
-249 EMLLTSNDALAAGAR
+249 SNDALAAGAR
-264 IYGIS
+264 VYGLS
-269 INDYRELVVGEID
+269 INDYRKIVLDEMND
-282 ALEVV
+282 LES
-287 EVENTEP
+287 
-294 VEEETPEIEPVET
+294 
-307 EENQEETDET
+307 
-317 NENEESEEVEEPVV
+317 SEEVEEEAAEEEQEP
-331 VQDTVASTPQ
+331 QPTASQEATTPQ
-341 REVSEDNAELL
+341 RQLTEDNAELL

-364 DMNSEQVRDNL
+364 NLSSDQVSENL
-375 TFIKD
+375 TLLKD
-380 PTALALSTQ
+380 AEALVLSTQ

-394 TDQIIMMANHA
+394 EEQITSMANHA

-413 DRALEFDVETYFWLS
+413 DKALEFDVETYLWLS

-438 SSISFF
+438 SSIAFF

-449 NRTGLALAVGG
+449 NRTGMALAIGG

-479 NGLEYMTITTLF
+479 DGLEYITITTLF
-491 DTDAILSSGEF
+491 DTDAILAGGEF

-509 GAIAFVLYTASNILF
+509 GIIALVLYTLSHIIF

>member
-1 MLSKPILKQSIQ
+1 MLSKPIFKQSLQ
-13 ANWKLW
+13 SNWKLW
-19 LIITIVAST
+19 LIITIVASM
-28 ILSGFIISYDAAG
+28 IISGFIISYDAAG
-41 YASIAA
+41 YASIAE

-90 LVVNEVDSGSLAYTL
+90 LVVNEVDSGSMAYTL

-110 RSSVILTK
+110 RSSVIFTK

-123 LSVTLMYLIISLAGL
+123 LSVVLMYTVISLAGL
-138 GASQL
+138 TASQL
-143 QYNNVTGY
+143 NYNNVTGY
-151 PITDDVK
+151 AITEDVE
-158 AAAETLN
+158 AAAKTLN
-165 QEERYLSE
+165 HDEDYLSE
-173 RLYLIQEDEY
+173 RLYLIQEDEDI
-183 AMREAAVARDMDTE
+183 MREAAIARDMDTE
-197 AYAIYLEDLIRN
+197 AYAIYLEDVIRE
-209 RSYKEAAEIITDER
+209 RSYEEAAEIITDER
-223 WDIYEDDDDME
+223 YDIYDDDDDME
-234 DSDIEITTEELLEQP
+234 DEDIEITMEELMEDPGMILD
-249 EMLLTSNDALAAGAR
+249 SNDALAAGAR
-264 IYGIS
+264 LYGLS
-269 INDYRELVVGEID
+269 TNDYRKIILDEMND
-282 ALEVV
+282 LESS
-287 EVENTEP
+287 EEA
-294 VEEETPEIEPVET
+294 EEEAT
-307 EENQEETDET
+307 EEDKEQEA
-317 NENEESEEVEEPVV
+317 EEEQEP
-331 VQDTVASTPQ
+331 QPTASQEATTPQ
-341 REVSEDNAELL
+341 RQLTEDNAELL

-364 DMNSEQVRDNL
+364 NLSSDQVSENL
-375 TFIKD
+375 TLLKD
-380 PTALALSTQ
+380 PEALVLSTQ

-394 TDQIIMMANHA
+394 EEQITSMANHA

-413 DRALEFDVETYFWLS
+413 DKALEFDVETYLWLS

-438 SSISFF
+438 SSIAFF

-449 NRTGLALAVGG
+449 NRTGMALAIGG

-479 NGLEYMTITTLF
+479 DGLEYITITTLF
-491 DTDAILSSGEF
+491 DTDAILAGGEF

-509 GAIAFVLYTASNILF
+509 GAITFVLYTASNILF

>member
-1 MLSKPILKQSIQ
+1 MLSKPIFKQSLQ
-13 ANWKLW
+13 SNWKLW
-19 LIITIVAST
+19 LIITIVASM
-28 ILSGFIISYDAAG
+28 IISGFIISYDAAG
-41 YASIAA
+41 YASIAE

-90 LVVNEVDSGSLAYTL
+90 LVVNEVDSGSMAYTL

-110 RSSVILTK
+110 RSSVIFTK

-123 LSVTLMYLIISLAGL
+123 LSVILMYTVISLAGL
-138 GASQL
+138 TASQL
-143 QYNNVTGY
+143 NYNNVTGY
-151 PITDDVK
+151 AITEDVK

-165 QEERYLSE
+165 QKERYLSE
-173 RLYLIQEDEY
+173 RLYLIQENEDV
-183 AMREAAVARDMDTE
+183 MREAAIARDMDTE
-197 AYAIYLEDLIRN
+197 AYAIYLEDVIRE
-209 RSYKEAAEIITDER
+209 RSYEEAAEIITDER
-223 WDIYEDDDDME
+223 YDIYDDDDDME
-234 DSDIEITTEELLEQP
+234 DEDIEITMEELMEDPGMILD
-249 EMLLTSNDALAAGAR
+249 SNDALAAGAR
-264 IYGIS
+264 LYGLS
-269 INDYRELVVGEID
+269 TNDYRKIILDEMND
-282 ALEVV
+282 LESS
-287 EVENTEP
+287 EEA
-294 VEEETPEIEPVET
+294 EEEAT
-307 EENQEETDET
+307 EEDEEQDEEEQEA
-317 NENEESEEVEEPVV
+317 EEEEEP
-331 VQDTVASTPQ
+331 QPTASQEATTPQ
-341 REVSEDNAELL
+341 RQLTEDNAELL

-364 DMNSEQVRDNL
+364 NLSSDQVSENL
-375 TFIKD
+375 TLLKD
-380 PTALALSTQ
+380 PEALVLSTQ

-394 TDQIIMMANHA
+394 EEQITSMANHA

-413 DRALEFDVETYFWLS
+413 DKALEFDVETYLWLS

-438 SSISFF
+438 SSIAFF

-449 NRTGLALAVGG
+449 NRTGMALAIGG

-479 NGLEYMTITTLF
+479 DGLEYITITTLF
-491 DTDAILSSGEF
+491 DTDAILAGGEF

-509 GAIAFVLYTASNILF
+509 GAITFVLYTASNILF

>member
-1 MLSKPILKQSIQ
+1 MISKPIFKQSLQ
-13 ANWKLW
+13 SNWKLW
-19 LIITIVAST
+19 LIITIVASM
-28 ILSGFIISYDAAG
+28 IISGFIISYDAAG
-41 YASIAA
+41 YASIAE

-90 LVVNEVDSGSLAYTL
+90 LVVNEVDSGSMAYTL

-110 RSSVILTK
+110 RSSVIFTK

-123 LSVTLMYLIISLAGL
+123 LSVVLMYTVISLAGL
-138 GASQL
+138 TASQL
-143 QYNNVTGY
+143 NYNNVTGY
-151 PITDDVK
+151 AINEDVE
-158 AAAETLN
+158 AAAKMLN
-165 QEERYLSE
+165 NDEDYLSE
-173 RLYLIQEDEY
+173 RLYLIQEDEDV
-183 AMREAAVARDMDTE
+183 MREASIARDMDTE
-197 AYAIYLEDLIRN
+197 AYAIYLEDVIRE
-209 RSYKEAAEIITDER
+209 RSFEEAAEIITDER
-223 WDIYEDDDDME
+223 YDIYDDDDDME
-234 DSDIEITTEELLEQP
+234 DEDIKITMEELMEDPGMILD
-249 EMLLTSNDALAAGAR
+249 SNAALAAGAR
-264 IYGIS
+264 VYGLS
-269 INDYRELVVGEID
+269 INDYRKIVLDEMND
-282 ALEVV
+282 LES
-287 EVENTEP
+287 
-294 VEEETPEIEPVET
+294 
-307 EENQEETDET
+307 
-317 NENEESEEVEEPVV
+317 SEEVEEEATEEEQEP
-331 VQDTVASTPQ
+331 QPTAPQEAPTPQ
-341 REVSEDNAELL
+341 RQLTEDNAELL

-364 DMNSEQVRDNL
+364 NLSSDQVSENL
-375 TFIKD
+375 TLLKD
-380 PTALALSTQ
+380 AEPLVLSTQ

-394 TDQIIMMANHA
+394 EEQITSMANHA

-413 DRALEFDVETYFWLS
+413 DKALEFDVETYLWLS

-438 SSISFF
+438 SSIAFF

-449 NRTGLALAVGG
+449 NRTGMALAIGG

-479 NGLEYMTITTLF
+479 DGLEYVTITTLF
-491 DTDAILSSGEF
+491 DTDAILAGGEF

-509 GAIAFVLYTASNILF
+509 GIIALVLYTLSHIIF